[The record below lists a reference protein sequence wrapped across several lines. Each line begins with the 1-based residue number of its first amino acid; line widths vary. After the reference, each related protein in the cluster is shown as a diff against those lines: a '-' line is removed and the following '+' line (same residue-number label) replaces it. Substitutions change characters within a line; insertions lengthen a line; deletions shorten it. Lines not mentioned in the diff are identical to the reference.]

1 MRVLGLIPAGPS
13 LATFDLML
21 TGALHAHSTY
31 SDGEFTL
38 AELREIFLSEGC
50 SFLCMTDHA
59 ESFDQQSIARYMAEC
74 ESLSDKEFCM
84 VAGLEYRCERDMH
97 ILGYFATKLA
107 QSTNPEEVIRHIGS
121 QGAVSVIAH
130 PKDDFFPWIEN
141 FGTLPLG
148 IETWNSK
155 YDGRYA
161 PRPGTFALLQ
171 RLKQR
176 VPHMQ
181 AFYGM
186 DLHWKKQFRGLHVV
200 LDCDS
205 AEPAAILSA
214 LTVGK
219 YSGRKDDLLLP
230 SSGVLSDAL
239 LQEFGE
245 TQARSRRM
253 WTFLKNSKKRLDSLG
268 IRVPDSLKSQLRRI
282 F

>member
-1 MRVLGLIPAGPS
+1 
-13 LATFDLML
+13 ML

-50 SFLCMTDHA
+50 TFLCMTDHA
-59 ESFDQQSIARYMAEC
+59 EYFDQQSIGRYLAEC
-74 ESLSDKEFCM
+74 AELSDKTFCL

-97 ILGYFATKLA
+97 ILGYGATNRT

-121 QGAVSVIAH
+121 QGAISVIAH
-130 PKDDFFPWIEN
+130 PKDDSFSWIEG

-176 VPHMQ
+176 APQMR

-186 DLHWKKQFRGLHVV
+186 DLHWKKQFRGLRVA

-205 AEPAAILSA
+205 LEPGAILAA
-214 LTVGK
+214 LAAGK
-219 YSGRKDDLLLP
+219 YSGQKEDLLLP
-230 SSGVLSDAL
+230 SSGVLPDAL
-239 LQEFGE
+239 LEEFGQ

-268 IRVPDSLKSQLRRI
+268 IRVPDSVKSQLRRI

>member
-1 MRVLGLIPAGPS
+1 MMR
-13 LATFDLML
+13 
-21 TGALHAHSTY
+21 GALHAHSTY

-38 AELREIFLSEGC
+38 AELRDIFRAEGC

-59 ESFDQQSIARYMAEC
+59 EYFDQQSMDRYRAEC
-74 ESLSDKEFCM
+74 ESLSDKDFRM

-97 ILGYFATKLA
+97 ILGYCATKLT

-130 PKDDFFPWIEN
+130 PKDDFFPWIES
-141 FGTLPLG
+141 FEALPMG

-171 RLKQR
+171 RLQQR
-176 VPHMQ
+176 APQMH

-186 DLHWKKQFRGLHVV
+186 DLHWKKQFRGLRVA
-200 LDCDS
+200 LDCNS
-205 AEPAAILSA
+205 LESSAILGA
-214 LTVGK
+214 LVAGN
-219 YSGRKDDLLLP
+219 YSGQKDDLLLP
-230 SSGVLSDAL
+230 SSGVLPDHL
-239 LQEFGE
+239 LQEFGQA
-245 TQARSRRM
+245 QARSRRM
-253 WTFLKNSKKRLDSLG
+253 WTFLKNSKKTLDSLG
-268 IRVPDSLKSQLRRI
+268 IRVPASLKSQLRRI